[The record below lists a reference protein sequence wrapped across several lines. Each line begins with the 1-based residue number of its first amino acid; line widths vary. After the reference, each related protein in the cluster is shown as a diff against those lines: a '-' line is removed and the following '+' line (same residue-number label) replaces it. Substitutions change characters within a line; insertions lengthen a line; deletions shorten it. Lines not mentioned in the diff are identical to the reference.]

1 MTDLKKETATDD
13 IAYIRTDRMRYEKNK
28 ISSNLALLS
37 IVLNALFFISIY
49 KSNVGQW
56 YYTILIG
63 ISIVYN
69 LLFMMFVFLIA
80 EGSKNYMINY
90 SYLAVVIG
98 ILQFCRIL
106 VYPRIAHSATITS
119 ADQTIQVMG
128 DAQFIRQI
136 VYLVISGICL
146 LVSAL
151 IGIRKCRELSSHL
164 KALSEKEKK
173 AA

>member
-63 ISIVYN
+63 IST
-69 LLFMMFVFLIA
+69 LI
-80 EGSKNYMINY
+80 EI
-90 SYLAVVIG
+90 
-98 ILQFCRIL
+98 
-106 VYPRIAHSATITS
+106 
-119 ADQTIQVMG
+119 
-128 DAQFIRQI
+128 
-136 VYLVISGICL
+136 
-146 LVSAL
+146 
-151 IGIRKCRELSSHL
+151 
-164 KALSEKEKK
+164 
-173 AA
+173 